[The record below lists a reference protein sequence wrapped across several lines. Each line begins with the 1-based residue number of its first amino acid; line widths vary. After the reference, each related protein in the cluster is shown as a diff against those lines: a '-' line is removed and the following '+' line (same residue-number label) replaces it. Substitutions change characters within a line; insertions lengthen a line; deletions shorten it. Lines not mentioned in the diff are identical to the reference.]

1 MNVKENKLDDRQ
13 SYNADEYAIH
23 SELKYEIQCHVEVR
37 KNTHLET
44 PIPTIQVHF
53 AINPPTVE

>member
-13 SYNADEYAIH
+13 SYNADGYAIH
-23 SELKYEIQCHVEVR
+23 LELRHEIQYHVEA
-37 KNTHLET
+37 KKKTHLET